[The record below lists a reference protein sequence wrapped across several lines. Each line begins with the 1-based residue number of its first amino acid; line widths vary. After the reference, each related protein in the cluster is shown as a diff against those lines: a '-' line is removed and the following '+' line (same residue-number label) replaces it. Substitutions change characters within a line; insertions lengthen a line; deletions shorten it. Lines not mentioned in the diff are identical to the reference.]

1 LSDQF
6 IRGFDE
12 KFGMS
17 SVPTE
22 TTDSRSMAET
32 ARVRHGG
39 GGPSPSLAVVEA
51 IADLAGVDPADLH
64 EAGVVLYEHVDPDA
78 LNALVAGRSDADVD
92 VSLTVAGYDV
102 RVGPESAVA
111 RRSRD

>member
-1 LSDQF
+1 
-6 IRGFDE
+6 
-12 KFGMS
+12 
-17 SVPTE
+17 
-22 TTDSRSMAET
+22 
-32 ARVRHGG
+32 
-39 GGPSPSLAVVEA
+39 
-51 IADLAGVDPADLH
+51 
-64 EAGVVLYEHVDPDA
+64 VLYKHVDPDA